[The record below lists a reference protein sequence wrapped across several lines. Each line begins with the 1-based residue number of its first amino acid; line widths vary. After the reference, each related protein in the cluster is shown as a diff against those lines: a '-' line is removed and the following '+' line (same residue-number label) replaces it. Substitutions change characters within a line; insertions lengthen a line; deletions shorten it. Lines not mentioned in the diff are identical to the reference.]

1 MHRFEKIKYT
11 DDEIPDL
18 VRELNLTYDDIFQ
31 WKKRRAKNKHIDMFG
46 KIIKPGEYYWRLRMG
61 GSYSN
66 DLKLSN
72 SSMERFLFVLFAPY
86 PKWEGMLEKEKPKKI
101 TNIRVLLDKL
111 DRQRE
116 APPEF
121 RGHDT

>member
-1 MHRFEKIKYT
+1 MDRFLKTRYT
-11 DDEIPDL
+11 DNELPDL

-31 WKKRRAKNKHIDMFG
+31 WKKRRAKKEHTGLFG
-46 KIIKPGEYYWRLRMG
+46 KIIEPGEYYWRMRMG

-86 PKWEGMLEKEKPKKI
+86 PKWEGMFERENTKKI
-101 TNIRVLLDKL
+101 TDIRVLLDKL

-116 APPEF
+116 
-121 RGHDT
+121 RLR